1 METLTGDAL
10 VTALDD
16 EAWKAARKEDEL
28 SAHPDKYVYVPL
40 LTVAVAFWRE
50 LTDAVEHELPLT
62 REQQY
67 AADVVASG
75 ALRGGPK
82 R

>member
-1 METLTGDAL
+1 MKTLTGDAL

-16 EAWKAARKEDEL
+16 QAWQAARKEDEL
-28 SAHPDKYVYVPL
+28 AADPIKRRYMPL
-40 LTVAVAFWRE
+40 LTAAVAFWRE
-50 LTDAVEHELPLT
+50 LTAAVEDGEPLT

-75 ALRGGPK
+75 ALRGGP
-82 R
+82 RR